1 MEMPVI
7 LLTLFQLRSTSDLTG
22 FSALREVPVAPDCL
36 AVPHLP
42 APCQLMDYVAWLCF
56 ASTSLMVVM
65 GRYYVLAE
73 CF

>member
-1 MEMPVI
+1 MI
-7 LLTLFQLRSTSDLTG
+7 LLTLFQIRSTSDLTG
-22 FSALREVPVAPDCL
+22 FLHFEKYLLLRIVWLCL
-36 AVPHLP
+36 TFSYHATV
-42 APCQLMDYVAWLCF
+42 MDYVAWLCL